1 MADLV
6 THFSPEAPFFLDVGC
21 GCGKLARFLHINPK
35 LRYIGIDLFL
45 PSIEWCRKA
54 FEPITGARF
63 RFEHFNGYSESY
75 NQREMWTQLL
85 INFRRRRTRW
95 TQLCALLCSPTYVCA
110 SLFTH
115 LNEPACTHYLNE
127 IARVLKSG
135 GRAILSI
142 HTQPAAGAV
151 FSGTEA
157 RIDIEPKYF
166 VKLALA
172 AGLSFFQSPGVVY
185 GQSTLVFEK
194 H

>member
-1 MADLV
+1 MSTQVLWQGSLVPIEDDKSWSGQPFAIPIPNATLRDTSSISDLGPFLAIGEAWADLV

-75 NQREMWTQLL
+75 N
-85 INFRRRRTRW
+85 
-95 TQLCALLCSPTYVCA
+95 PTGDVDPATYQFPPETNSVDTVVCA

-115 LNEPACTHYLNE
+115 LCVRFFVHP
-127 IARVLKSG
+127 
-135 GRAILSI
+135 
-142 HTQPAAGAV
+142 
-151 FSGTEA
+151 
-157 RIDIEPKYF
+157 PK
-166 VKLALA
+166 
-172 AGLSFFQSPGVVY
+172 
-185 GQSTLVFEK
+185 
-194 H
+194 